1 MRLFQLK
8 WECKSTKDKIEESEF
23 TKDNQNKIN
32 IMKKLVTDRI
42 MKKKSYFFKI
52 FVNCAR
58 LIFLLG
64 LLGF

>member
-1 MRLFQLK
+1 MRLFRLK